1 MAAYLSDYK
10 EDEFHNYII
19 WGSFMKIIILN
30 RRKLQVFLILMVLM
44 AILFGVGEMIKGQ
57 LKSVSFMQNNIRALK
72 TFEALDGSIS
82 YKLPSEWT
90 TSMKSFPGNQIIYH
104 NDFTS
109 KDLVLNGFVQ
119 VWNKQEDLKGFLDI
133 SKKVSEEQ
141 NRIKNYKITSIKI
154 NDKDGYLVKYS
165 MDARDIDYMAYEY
178 FIKYKEGFIRFSFF
192 TKSKDFK
199 EYMKALYD
207 SIVKTVEAKEV

>member
-1 MAAYLSDYK
+1 
-10 EDEFHNYII
+10 
-19 WGSFMKIIILN
+19 MKIIIMN

-44 AILFGVGEMIKGQ
+44 AILFGVGEMLKGQ
-57 LKSVSFMQNNIRALK
+57 LKSVSFMQNNIKALK

-90 TSMKSFPGNQIIYH
+90 TDIKSFPGNQIIYH

-109 KDLVLNGFVQ
+109 KDLLINGFVQ
-119 VWNKQEDLKGFLDI
+119 VWDEQEDLKEFLDI
-133 SKKVSEEQ
+133 SKKVSEGQ
-141 NRIKNYKITSIKI
+141 NKIKNYKITNIKVD
-154 NDKDGYLVKYS
+154 NKEGYLVKYNMNS
-165 MDARDIDYMAYEY
+165 RDIDYTAYEY
-178 FIKYKEGFIRFSFF
+178 FIKYKKGFIRFSFF

-207 SIVKTVEAKEV
+207 SIVKTVEVKEA